1 MKTQAGTLSDL
12 RIQRLLQPN
21 SLFILE
27 SLQAYD
33 VALREKG
40 GGKHLDSGLLPIL
53 PLCYTLHSAIHVA
66 HNRRRPETVL
76 QQPNSLGISFAQC
89 CDALTPRRCSEVR
102 EARQHLHVHDYYF
115 LHDLKPCLS
124 FASDMRLD

>member
-1 MKTQAGTLSDL
+1 M
-12 RIQRLLQPN
+12 
-21 SLFILE
+21 LE

-40 GGKHLDSGLLPIL
+40 GGKHLDSGLLPIFPL
-53 PLCYTLHSAIHVA
+53 PFAIRVVN
-66 HNRRRPETVL
+66 NRRRPEAVL
-76 QQPNSLGISFAQC
+76 QQPNSLGIGFAQC

-115 LHDLKPCLS
+115 LPDLKPCYS
-124 FASDMRLD
+124 FASDMRHD